1 MPDLS
6 DPNKKMSPDEIAALF
21 ANMSGDA
28 PKEEVK
34 EEPKPVEP
42 EPAVE
47 EPVAEEKPPMPD
59 LSDPNKTMSPD
70 EIAALFAN
78 MSDDAPKQEDKPV
91 EPEPIV
97 EEPAAEE
104 KLPMPD
110 LSDPNKTLS
119 PDEIAAL
126 FANMQ

>member
-1 MPDLS
+1 
-6 DPNKKMSPDEIAALF
+6 MS
-21 ANMSGDA
+21 
-28 PKEEVK
+28 
-34 EEPKPVEP
+34 
-42 EPAVE
+42 
-47 EPVAEEKPPMPD
+47 D
-59 LSDPNKTMSPD
+59 LSDPNKTLSPD

-78 MSDDAPKQEDKPV
+78 MSDDAPKEEEKPV

-97 EEPAAEE
+97 EEKPAEE
-104 KLPMPD
+104 EKPPMPD